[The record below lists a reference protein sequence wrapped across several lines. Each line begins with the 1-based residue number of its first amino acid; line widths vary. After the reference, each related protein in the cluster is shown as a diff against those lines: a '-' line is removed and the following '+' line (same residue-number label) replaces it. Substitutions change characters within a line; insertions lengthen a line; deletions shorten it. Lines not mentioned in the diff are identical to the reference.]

1 MKKRSSQKIS
11 KTANSLLKYYVLLA
25 AVAFAVYANSLSNDF
40 VFDDESVVLSD
51 PTIKT
56 LSSIPKYITAEAG
69 FHKVIGRYYR
79 PVISSS
85 YALDYAVWKFDP
97 LGYHLTNIIIHII
110 NTLLLFKL
118 LMLIFGLEEKNM
130 HRLYAIL
137 LGSVLFAVHPIH
149 TEAVTWISGRTDSL
163 SFTFFAASFVFY
175 ILYISAK
182 NKKYLWLLVLFY
194 ILALLAKEMAIT
206 LPAVII
212 LYDVIVKRYS
222 ISELKKKLN
231 VYIILVIIS
240 ILYLFI
246 RWLILK
252 DVPERVTYYYFYG
265 KDAYTTFLTML
276 QTVPLYLRLLIVPVG
291 LLYHYSGYFPY
302 VSSMGDLDIIF
313 AVLVIV
319 AILAIALYYIKRL
332 PLITYSILFFF
343 VTILPVMNI
352 VPTMNFMA
360 ERFLYIPS
368 VIVSIVLTAFFIKY
382 RSEKNSIAFYSV
394 FAAIIIAFGILT
406 VLRNRDWKDDNTLF
420 LSAEGR
426 PGTVVDVNIGNIYAN
441 NREYD
446 KAEVYYR
453 KAIDLRD
460 ESLLAWA
467 NLGKIFLVKGNFD
480 SAYYCIYKAHLLDT
494 LSPEPM
500 FAMAQLYM
508 NFNKIPEAAEWLE
521 KIQRVTPNYMNSA
534 STLAELRMKMMP
546 APDSTKKPVQVDRI
560 AFLEQKSFN
569 DYHDRKYSDAIAELN
584 ELVRIN
590 PVIKYSYYNNLGMCY
605 MEMNKL
611 QDAVKYFELAVE
623 SKTDFS
629 TGYNNLGSAY
639 EKMGEVQ
646 KAKENYEKA
655 ITSDPNN
662 KDAQNSL
669 NRLK

>member
-1 MKKRSSQKIS
+1 
-11 KTANSLLKYYVLLA
+11 
-25 AVAFAVYANSLSNDF
+25 
-40 VFDDESVVLSD
+40 
-51 PTIKT
+51 
-56 LSSIPKYITAEAG
+56 
-69 FHKVIGRYYR
+69 
-79 PVISSS
+79 
-85 YALDYAVWKFDP
+85 
-97 LGYHLTNIIIHII
+97 
-110 NTLLLFKL
+110 
-118 LMLIFGLEEKNM
+118 
-130 HRLYAIL
+130 
-137 LGSVLFAVHPIH
+137 
-149 TEAVTWISGRTDSL
+149 
-163 SFTFFAASFVFY
+163 
-175 ILYISAK
+175 
-182 NKKYLWLLVLFY
+182 
-194 ILALLAKEMAIT
+194 
-206 LPAVII
+206 
-212 LYDVIVKRYS
+212 
-222 ISELKKKLN
+222 
-231 VYIILVIIS
+231 
-240 ILYLFI
+240 
-246 RWLILK
+246 
-252 DVPERVTYYYFYG
+252 
-265 KDAYTTFLTML
+265 
-276 QTVPLYLRLLIVPVG
+276 
-291 LLYHYSGYFPY
+291 
-302 VSSMGDLDIIF
+302 
-313 AVLVIV
+313 
-319 AILAIALYYIKRL
+319 
-332 PLITYSILFFF
+332 
-343 VTILPVMNI
+343 
-352 VPTMNFMA
+352 
-360 ERFLYIPS
+360 
-368 VIVSIVLTAFFIKY
+368 
-382 RSEKNSIAFYSV
+382 
-394 FAAIIIAFGILT
+394 
-406 VLRNRDWKDDNTLF
+406 
-420 LSAEGR
+420 
-426 PGTVVDVNIGNIYAN
+426 
-441 NREYD
+441 
-446 KAEVYYR
+446 
-453 KAIDLRD
+453 
-460 ESLLAWA
+460 LLAWA